1 MKTLDATL
9 ARARYSDL
17 LSRVQYRG
25 ERIVLKRN
33 GKPAVAVVPVEDAAL
48 LENKADLFALQDAL
62 EDLEAEL
69 REAGK
74 PVPRAIARALRALDD
89 LEGLLSAAVVA
100 RDDAEAR
107 EKGEKPVPYA
117 KARKELGL
125 S

>member
-33 GKPAVAVVPVEDAAL
+33 GKPAVAVVPVEDAVL
-48 LENKADLFALQDAL
+48 LENKNDLFALQDAL

-69 REAGK
+69 REAGRS
-74 PVPRAIARALRALDD
+74 VPRAIARALRALDD
-89 LEGLLSAAVVA
+89 LESLLAVAVIG
-100 RDDAEAR
+100 RDEAEAR
-107 EKGEKPVPYA
+107 EKGEKPIPYA

-125 S
+125 A

>member
-48 LENKADLFALQDAL
+48 LENKVDLFALQDAL
-62 EDLEAEL
+62 EDLEVEL

-74 PVPRAIARALRALDD
+74 PVPRAIVRAIRVLGKIESNLAVATVERDQLKAR
-89 LEGLLSAAVVA
+89 G
-100 RDDAEAR
+100 
-107 EKGEKPVPYA
+107 KGERSTPYV
-117 KARKELGL
+117 
-125 S
+125 